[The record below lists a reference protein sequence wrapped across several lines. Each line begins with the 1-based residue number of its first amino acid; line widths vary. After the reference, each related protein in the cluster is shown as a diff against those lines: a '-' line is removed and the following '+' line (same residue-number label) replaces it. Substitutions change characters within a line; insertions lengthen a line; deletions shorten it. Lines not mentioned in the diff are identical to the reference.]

1 MNFVLIPVKNLKFA
15 NERLSSVLS
24 QEDRTALAYA
34 MLEDVFSS
42 VAKSS
47 LADKIAVVTLDK
59 KAMLMADEYGFV
71 IIDEEKQENESSSVD
86 YALKICKDL
95 GAESVLVIPGDAPLI
110 TESDIDFILE
120 KIKAHPH
127 VILVPS
133 GDKLGTNA
141 ILRKPPDI
149 LSSMFGHD
157 SFRKHREQAEEKNVP
172 YEIYE
177 NKNIALDIDEPA
189 DIETLR
195 KLGQHTLAYRELIRL
210 GLIKEDIEK
219 TG

>member
-24 QEDRTALAYA
+24 RKERTALAYA
-34 MLEDVFSS
+34 MLRDVFLS

-47 LADKIAVVTLDK
+47 LADKVAVVTLDK
-59 KAMLMADEYGFV
+59 KAMLMANEYGFA
-71 IIDEEKQENESSSVD
+71 IIDEKEQKSESSSVD

-95 GAESVLVIPGDAPLI
+95 GADSVLVVPGDAPLI
-110 TESDIDFILE
+110 TPEDIDFILE
-120 KIKAHPH
+120 KVKDHPH

-141 ILRKPPDI
+141 ILRKPPDV
-149 LSSMFGHD
+149 LESMFGHD
-157 SFRKHREQAEEKNVP
+157 SFRKHMKQADEKNVS

-177 NKNIALDIDEPA
+177 LKNIALDIDEPG
-189 DIETLR
+189 DIEVFK
-195 KLGQHTLAYRELIRL
+195 KLGQHTLAYRKLIRM

>member
-24 QEDRTALAYA
+24 QEERTVLAYA
-34 MLEDVFSS
+34 MLKDVFSS

-47 LADKIAVVTLDK
+47 LADKVAVVTLDR
-59 KAMLMADEYGFV
+59 KAMLMADECGFV
-71 IIDEEKQENESSSVD
+71 IIDEKEQKSESSSVD

-110 TESDIDFILE
+110 TEDDIDFLLN
-120 KIKAHPH
+120 KVKDHPH

-141 ILRKPPDI
+141 ILRKPPDV
-149 LSSMFGHD
+149 LESMFGHD
-157 SFRKHREQAEEKNVP
+157 SFKKHIDQADEKNVS

-177 NKNIALDIDEPA
+177 VKNLALDIDEPG
-189 DIETLR
+189 DIDALK

>member
-1 MNFVLIPVKNLKFA
+1 MKNLKFA

-24 QEDRTALAYA
+24 QEERTSLAYS

-47 LADKIAVVTLDK
+47 LAEKIAVVTLDK

-71 IIDEEKQENESSSVD
+71 IIDEDKQESESSSVD
-86 YALKICKDL
+86 YALKVCKDL

-110 TESDIDFILE
+110 TETDIDFLLE
-120 KIKAHPH
+120 KVMDHPH

-149 LSSMFGHD
+149 LKSMFGHD
-157 SFRKHREQAEEKNVP
+157 SFRKHREQADNKNIP

-177 NKNIALDIDEPA
+177 IENIALDIDEPA
-189 DIETLR
+189 DIETL
-195 KLGQHTLAYRELIRL
+195 KKHGQHTQAYRELVRQ
-210 GLIKEDIEK
+210 GLIKEEIEK

>member
-24 QEDRTALAYA
+24 QESRTSLAYA
-34 MLEDVFSS
+34 MLEDVFNS
-42 VAKSS
+42 VAKSKI
-47 LADKIAVVTLDK
+47 ADKVAVVTMDR
-59 KAMLMADEYGFV
+59 KAMLMADGHGFV
-71 IIDEEKQENESSSVD
+71 IIQENDQKNESSSVD

-95 GAESVLVIPGDAPLI
+95 GADSVLVVPGDAPLI
-110 TESDIDFILE
+110 TPEDIDFIME
-120 KIKAHPH
+120 KVKDHPH

-141 ILRKPPDI
+141 ILRKPPDV
-149 LSSMFGHD
+149 LESMFGHD
-157 SFRKHREQAEEKNVP
+157 SFKKHIQQAEENEIP
-172 YEIYE
+172 FEIYE
-177 NKNIALDIDEPA
+177 IENLALDIDEPE

-195 KLGQHTLAYRELIRL
+195 KLGQHTLAYRELVRL
-210 GLIKEDIEK
+210 GLIKENIEI

>member
-1 MNFVLIPVKNLKFA
+1 MKNLKFA

-24 QEDRTALAYA
+24 QEERTSLAYA

-47 LADKIAVVTLDK
+47 LAEKIAVVTLDK

-71 IIDEEKQENESSSVD
+71 IIDEDKQESESSSVD
-86 YALKICKDL
+86 YALKVCKDL

-110 TESDIDFILE
+110 TETDIDFLLE
-120 KIKAHPH
+120 KVMDHPH

-149 LSSMFGHD
+149 LKSMFGHD
-157 SFRKHREQAEEKNVP
+157 SFRKHREQADNKNIP

-177 NKNIALDIDEPA
+177 IENIALDIDEPA
-189 DIETLR
+189 DIETL
-195 KLGQHTLAYRELIRL
+195 KKHGQHTQAYRELVRQ
-210 GLIKEDIEK
+210 GLIKEEIEK

>member
-24 QEDRTALAYA
+24 QEKRTSLAYA
-34 MLEDVFSS
+34 MLEDVFNS
-42 VAKSS
+42 VSRS
-47 LADKIAVVTLDK
+47 IVADKVAVVTMDN
-59 KAMLMADEYGFV
+59 KAMLMADEHGFIV
-71 IIDEEKQENESSSVD
+71 IQEKGQENESSSVD
-86 YALKICKDL
+86 YALKICKQL

-110 TESDIDFILE
+110 AAGDIDFILE
-120 KIKAHPH
+120 KVKSHPH

-133 GDKLGTNA
+133 ADKLGTNA
-141 ILRKPPDI
+141 ILRKPPDV
-149 LSSMFGHD
+149 LESMFGHD
-157 SFRKHREQAEEKNVP
+157 SFRKHMEQAEKKKVP

-177 NKNIALDIDEPA
+177 IDNIALDIDEPE

-195 KLGQHTLAYRELIRL
+195 KLGQHTLAYRELVRQ